1 MPLRTLPLLSLLA
14 TASQAGAQVTVE
26 PGSPAL
32 RMDRLTAGVDSFRI
46 ESSFGNQKRA
56 STMVRSVERS
66 RLDGRDVLVFAQRY
80 HTPQG
85 ITVDTS
91 WVDARTLAPLRYFAE
106 VYGEIQVFTFD
117 GRTGSGTVT
126 PKDSASRPVSIT
138 NATPFFNA
146 VALDLLYRAL
156 PWSRGFA
163 ASAVLYNPPRASFTV
178 SLRVTG
184 EEELPLAAGGTVK
197 AWVVDYALGP
207 GRQTLWVDQST
218 GEFLRIGGT
227 QGENYFWKYR
237 LDLSPPNRL
246 RGRPNSS

>member
-1 MPLRTLPLLSLLA
+1 MRLRAALFLTVFSAA
-14 TASQAGAQVTVE
+14 TTAGAQATIE
-26 PGSPAL
+26 PGSPTL
-32 RMDRLTAGVDSFRI
+32 RMDQLTAGIDSFRI

-56 STMVRSVERS
+56 TTMVRSVERS

-80 HTPQG
+80 NTPLG

-91 WVDARTLAPLRYFAE
+91 WVDARTLAPIRYFAE

-117 GRTGSGTVT
+117 GRTGAGTVT

-138 NATPFFNA
+138 NETPFFNA

-156 PWSRGFA
+156 PWTRDFA
-163 ASAVLYNPPRASFTV
+163 TSAAIYNPPRASFTV

-184 EEELPLAAGGTVK
+184 EEELPLAAGGSVK

-207 GRQTLWVDQST
+207 GRQTLWVDQAS
-218 GEFLRIGGT
+218 GEFLRIGTT

-237 LDLSPPNRL
+237 LDLKAP
-246 RGRPNSS
+246 GDQ